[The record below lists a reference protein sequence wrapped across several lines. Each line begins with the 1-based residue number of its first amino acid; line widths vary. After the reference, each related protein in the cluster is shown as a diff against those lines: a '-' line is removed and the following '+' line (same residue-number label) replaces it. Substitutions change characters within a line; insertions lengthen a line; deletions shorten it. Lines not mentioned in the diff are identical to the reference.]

1 MPGRRRQPPVLQD
14 RLGGTHLTVTQPVT
28 WTHAAARTATRH
40 VCRPPAPRA
49 RSRAPVA
56 SSSSRVKKRKK
67 RGKIE
72 EKKGKKKS
80 AASQRLSPNERDA
93 TRTGALS
100 ATTRLRR
107 RRRLRGLGGEPEAA
121 GWGWEEEEGVRR
133 WGGSRGCSCCWRR
146 RWCW

>member
-1 MPGRRRQPPVLQD
+1 MVRIRKPTTQRLLEHGHLYGHSKSISFSSQKQKKKREKHLFPLRCVPGRRRQPPVLQD

-72 EKKGKKKS
+72 EKKGKKNLQPRS
-80 AASQRLSPNERDA
+80 A
-93 TRTGALS
+93 
-100 ATTRLRR
+100 
-107 RRRLRGLGGEPEAA
+107 
-121 GWGWEEEEGVRR
+121 
-133 WGGSRGCSCCWRR
+133 
-146 RWCW
+146 